1 MTIKKRKSFFVLDKN
16 CTLWEEIATADELLS
31 ESWVVVVTRE
41 GLSLALEVASNFT
54 HEYWDLVHKNM
65 RN

>member
-31 ESWVVVVTRE
+31 ELWVMVVTRV
-41 GLSLALEVASNFT
+41 GLSLALAVASNFK
-54 HEYWDLVHKNM
+54 HVY
-65 RN
+65 